1 MELRQPLVKQLTSCA
16 GTGLL
21 TLPDKSACGNSLG
34 VCADEYLLF
43 PTPTA
48 TASCIYLEKGVNFFS
63 PPGTIGPGEKPHSQ
77 SRLLS
82 SFHDPLPPLPGTG
95 SWRLHCLLLIPS
107 GLKLR
112 EPWPQRRRA
121 PGGERAGGSARGSGD
136 VGGGS
141 GKENIELGVKTS
153 EANREGKK
161 GRVLTAQRRPGGD
174 GAVCPRRELCE
185 FVQGGPSRRWE
196 ATEPRHAGGLVG
208 PRVRAH
214 PGCGTLYLSQPGCYS
229 EASHRTDHEL
239 RPSPLMPRA
248 PGGAGASR
256 PLGGCSDPRGP

>member
-1 MELRQPLVKQLTSCA
+1 MEILLSGKKGKKKKGKKKEGRCGYADDDCWVFYKHDDAGLQGSGVLRPLQGCDRPRKSPWGRAPCPCLTGGSKRRGREEMELRQPLVKQLTSCA

-107 GLKLR
+107 GLKLC

-161 GRVLTAQRRPGGD
+161 GRVLTTERRPGGD
-174 GAVCPRRELCE
+174 GAV
-185 FVQGGPSRRWE
+185 
-196 ATEPRHAGGLVG
+196 
-208 PRVRAH
+208 
-214 PGCGTLYLSQPGCYS
+214 
-229 EASHRTDHEL
+229 
-239 RPSPLMPRA
+239 
-248 PGGAGASR
+248 
-256 PLGGCSDPRGP
+256 